1 MNSKQLYKPFKS
13 CKMITFLDTLASI
26 TKKDIIPLSEKQKSI
41 LHGIVSEGSIK
52 FIPKYSS
59 IK

>member
-1 MNSKQLYKPFKS
+1 MEEKVYSY
-13 CKMITFLDTLASI
+13 KMITFLDTLASI
-26 TKKDIIPLSEKQKSI
+26 PKKDIIPLSEKQKAI
-41 LHGIVSEGSIK
+41 LRCILSETAVK